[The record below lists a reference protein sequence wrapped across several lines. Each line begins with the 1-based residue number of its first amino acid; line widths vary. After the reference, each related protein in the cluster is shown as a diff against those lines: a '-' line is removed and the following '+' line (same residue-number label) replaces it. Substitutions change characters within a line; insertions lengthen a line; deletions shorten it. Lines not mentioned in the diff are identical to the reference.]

1 MSWFL
6 SLYFLFAVA
15 KRADSC
21 DGKNIKQQHN
31 NLRHLLS
38 PKKNKAI
45 EIKEVG
51 DQQVERNESEKSVGA
66 SYGLRDS
73 MSDRK
78 KDSKCI

>member
-1 MSWFL
+1 MSLFL

-21 DGKNIKQQHN
+21 DGKKISQQHN

-38 PKKNKAI
+38 PKKNKVI

-51 DQQVERNESEKSVGA
+51 DQQVGRNESEKSVGA
-66 SYGLRDS
+66 SYGLHDS